1 LEVAVT
7 AFAPLLGLLEDV
19 PDPRRAQGRLYQLPH
34 VVLFAIL
41 AIVSGANSYRGIFTF
56 IDVHRCALNAIF
68 HLNWRRAPAHTAI
81 RYILSGLDAKA
92 LEVAFRRHAALL
104 QAALAKA
111 GQVGIAIDGKTL
123 RGSFDN
129 FRNRAAAQILTAFA
143 TETALV
149 LAHLD
154 IDEKSNEIPAAQAL
168 LVELAL
174 AGHLVTL
181 DALHCQKKTF
191 EAAAAANAALVV
203 QVKDNQPTLHQQAR
217 EICTGTVPLSSTH
230 SRDKGRGR
238 DERRTVSVFNPA
250 DKFVGSEWKP
260 HVATIIRVERNVLT
274 RSAKTGLWERSSEIA
289 LYVANTLPTA
299 TRAAEAT
306 RGHWAIE
313 NTSHYSR
320 DVTMGEDASRIRSN
334 PGVFARLRSFAFNIL
349 KTNRIGN
356 LAQDRYRAAL
366 RGIDNLLNYLA
377 IPER

>member
-1 LEVAVT
+1 MPV
-7 AFAPLLGLLEDV
+7 FAPLLKLLENV
-19 PDPRRAQGRLYQLPH
+19 SDPRRAQGRLYQLPH
-34 VVLFAIL
+34 VLLFAIL
-41 AIVSGANSYRGIFTF
+41 AIVSGANSYRGIVTF

-81 RYILSGLDAKA
+81 RYILQGLNAKT
-92 LEVAFRRHAALL
+92 LEVTFRRHAALL
-104 QAALAKA
+104 HAALAKA
-111 GQVGIAIDGKTL
+111 GQVAIAIDGKTL

-129 FRNRAAAQILTAFA
+129 FRDRAAAQILSVFA

-154 IDEKSNEIPAAQAL
+154 IDEKSNEIPAAQSL

-174 AGHLVTL
+174 AGHLVSL

-191 EAAAAANAALVV
+191 EAAAAANATLVV
-203 QVKDNQPTLHQQAR
+203 QVKDNQPTLHQQAQ
-217 EICTGTVPLSSTH
+217 EICAGTVPLSSTH

-238 DERRTVSVFNPA
+238 DERRTVSVFDPA
-250 DKFVGSEWKP
+250 DTFDDSEWQP
-260 HVATIIRVERNVLT
+260 HVAAVIRVERNVLS
-274 RSAKTGLWERSSEIA
+274 RIPKTGLWERSSEIA
-289 LYVANTLPTA
+289 FYVANTPLPA

-306 RGHWAIE
+306 RGHWGIE

-334 PGVFARLRSFAFNIL
+334 PSVFARLRSFAFNIL
-349 KTNRIGN
+349 KTNRIGT
-356 LAQDRYRAAL
+356 LVQDRYRAAL
-366 RGIDNLLNYLA
+366 GGINNMLNYLA